1 MIEPIVRQPS
11 GGPNLRPMDAFESE
25 ATALTAALASLT
37 DAAWSR
43 PTRCSPWDVRDL
55 LAHVHVAVARVPG
68 MLVAEPP
75 DRAEVSAVDYYRP
88 DARFS
93 DATNA
98 ARIATAQ
105 AEAAARPGPQVLAG
119 FTEMWQRVAALCRQ
133 EPPNRLVRTRHGDAM
148 LLGDFLTTRV
158 VEMAV
163 HGLDLADA
171 LAVPAWLTE
180 QAARVLQELLLGP
193 ARTAPD
199 PEHFLRA
206 ATGRADDPDLLAR
219 LKPRRLALG

>member
-1 MIEPIVRQPS
+1 
-11 GGPNLRPMDAFESE
+11 MDAFESE
-25 ATALTAALASLT
+25 ATALTRALATLP

-43 PTRCSPWDVRDL
+43 PTRCKPWDVRDL

-68 MLVAEPP
+68 MLAAVAPE
-75 DRAEVSAVDYYRP
+75 RASVSAVDYYRP

-98 ARIATAQ
+98 ARVAAAQ
-105 AEAAARPGPQVLAG
+105 AEAAARPGPQVLAA
-119 FTEMWQRVAALCRQ
+119 FAESWPRVATLCRA
-133 EPPNRLVRTRHGDAM
+133 EPPDRVVRTRHGDPM

-158 VEMAV
+158 VELAV

-171 LAVPAWLTE
+171 LAVPAWLTP
-180 QAARVLQELLLGP
+180 QAAGVLQELLLGP
-193 ARTAPD
+193 GRTAPD

-219 LKPRRLALG
+219 LAPRRLALG